1 MSHKNLKLGDGYMK
15 AHILTVY
22 LNISPLCFV
31 FVLSSTVKLMT
42 SSRHKPSEY
51 FAILSF
57 TLLKS
62 LELPCKKSGYPL
74 ERSLGKVT

>member
-1 MSHKNLKLGDGYMK
+1 M
-15 AHILTVY
+15 
-22 LNISPLCFV
+22 
-31 FVLSSTVKLMT
+31 KLMT
-42 SSRHKPSEY
+42 SSRRKPSEY
-51 FAILSF
+51 FAILAF